1 MGAWLDRLKI
11 ADGRCTGGG
20 GGGGGAE
27 DPNPR
32 PLPLLPSLL
41 CFSNRGRIQL
51 HTKTLVSDPQKL
63 ACSD

>member
-1 MGAWLDRLKI
+1 MDVAL
-11 ADGRCTGGG
+11 GGG
-20 GGGGGAE
+20 GAGGAE

-32 PLPLLPSLL
+32 PLPLLPSSL
-41 CFSNRGRIQL
+41 CFSKRGRIQL

>member
-1 MGAWLDRLKI
+1 MDVAL
-11 ADGRCTGGG
+11 GGG